1 MEELLANPYVP
12 PLILTAVI
20 ILVFPLIAGYIVLA
34 ERKVLA
40 DRSAWGRC
48 GLARTASSSHWP
60 TPSS

>member
-1 MEELLANPYVP
+1 MEQLLANPYVP

-40 DRSAWGRC
+40 D
-48 GLARTASSSHWP
+48 LATADPDAFGHLAEQAKAQLAAA
-60 TPSS
+60 